1 MKKCKLKGND
11 IILNL
16 KKVYIGPISEYGVSS
31 CSGSAIF
38 CFANTKH
45 GCVETPDMKGLIR
58 VLKAEKKKGYY
69 FFKIKFKKE
78 KEDDD

>member
-16 KKVYIGPISEYGVSS
+16 KKVYIGPITEYGVSS

-38 CFANTKH
+38 CFANTRH
-45 GCVETPDMKGLIR
+45 GRVEAPDMKGLIR
-58 VLKAEKKKGYY
+58 VLKTEKKKGYY
-69 FFKIKFKKE
+69 LLKIKFKKE
-78 KEDDD
+78 EDD